1 MQMIHAIIFIQNWGD
16 NGDLIRVLNHNRHV
30 ISVFHIMG
38 KSSYLLD
45 VNFDDK
51 DQMEEWINHVKSIK
65 LASGVPAVLS
75 IVSQKVIEVL
85 KKKEDFSLTD
95 YRVIRSKSHFFMKI
109 DSPHYSEELIALL
122 VRTDIV
128 FSLLHVQG
136 ETSYIA
142 EVISDSYESYK
153 TFLHQ
158 LKKLSS
164 ILHLETQ
171 EVISVVKYRNKILS
185 EKGDLVSPQNDIRE
199 IYTL

>member
-1 MQMIHAIIFIQNWGD
+1 MQMIHAIVFIQNWGD

-128 FSLLHVQG
+128 YSLLHVQG

-142 EVISDSYESYK
+142 EVISDNYESYK

>member
-1 MQMIHAIIFIQNWGD
+1 MQTIHAIVFIQNWGD
-16 NGDLIRVLNHNRHV
+16 NVDLIRVLNHNRHV

-95 YRVIRSKSHFFMKI
+95 YRVVRSKSHFFMKI

-128 FSLLHVQG
+128 YSLLHVQG

-142 EVISDSYESYK
+142 EVISDSYDSYK
-153 TFLHQ
+153 AFLHQ

-185 EKGDLVSPQNDIRE
+185 DKGDLVSPQNDIRE